1 MKKLLLVSLAPLL
14 AFGASP
20 IDVKFSTDENAK
32 NGQIVVSVSNH
43 SKQDIEFLK
52 WNTPF
57 EKTLNA
63 DIFDVNIGSDDKVY
77 IGRTIK
83 RAKPQ
88 ESDYMLLEAG
98 VTEKVTVSMP
108 TYYSMKKEGKYTV
121 DFDGTFKYRLLDTI
135 ELKTNEMAKKTVP
148 SISFTFVPNT
158 REKRALS
165 LKQTAKFNSC
175 SQDETKVLN
184 SAHDYAIK
192 ISKESMDALKNAPKQ
207 TTSERYVT
215 WFGKADASRQKT
227 VTEGFTKI
235 YDAFE
240 NKNITFDCGTC
251 KKDSIYDST
260 YAYVYPNSQY
270 QVYLCG
276 AFWSSKST
284 GTDSQGGTLVHEVSH
299 FTVVAG
305 TDDHAY
311 GQTDAKKLATDSPE
325 KAIKNAENYDY
336 FAENNPNLSMDTADG
351 SDNSEENNNTDTD
364 NPTDGENNNSGNTD
378 NYNSNQEDKDLN
390 LCFEMQNDEAME
402 ACYTAWENK
411 YYPYDDSAEENENDD
426 NWDDDDWNWNDET
439 NNTWNDDEL
448 NWDDIDWYSEG
459 ENYEK

>member
-14 AFGASP
+14 TFAASP
-20 IDVKFSTDENAK
+20 IDVKFSTDENVK

-43 SKQDIEFLK
+43 SKQDIEVLK

-63 DIFDVNIGSDDKVY
+63 DIFDVNIGANDKVY

-88 ESDYMLLEAG
+88 ERDYMLLEAG
-98 VTEKVTVSMP
+98 VTEKVTVSMS

-121 DFDGTFKYRLLDTI
+121 NFDGIFKYRLLDSI
-135 ELKTNEMAKKTVP
+135 ELKTNDMAKKVVP
-148 SISFTFVPNT
+148 SISFTFVPNA

-175 SQDETKVLN
+175 SQDETKILN
-184 SAHDYAIK
+184 AAHDYAIQ
-192 ISKESMDALKNAPKQ
+192 ISKESMDALKNAPKK
-207 TTSERYVT
+207 TSSERYVT
-215 WFGKADASRQKT
+215 WFGKADENRQKT
-227 VTEGFTKI
+227 VTDGFTKI

-251 KKDSIYDST
+251 KTDSIYDST

-276 AFWSSKST
+276 AFWSSSTT

-299 FTVVAG
+299 FSIVAG

-325 KAIKNAENYDY
+325 KAVKNAENYDY
-336 FAENNPNLSMDTADG
+336 FAENNPNLSMDTTDG
-351 SDNSEENNNTDTD
+351 TDNSEENNTDTD
-364 NPTDGENNNSGNTD
+364 STGEVDNNDLGSTD
-378 NYNSNQEDKDLN
+378 NYNSNQEDTDLN
-390 LCFEMQNDEAME
+390 LCFEMENDEAMDT
-402 ACYTAWENK
+402 CYIAWENK
-411 YYPYDDSAEENENDD
+411 YYPYDDSAEENGNND
-426 NWDDDDWNWNDET
+426 NLGDDEWNG
-439 NNTWNDDEL
+439 NDDEL
-448 NWDDIDWYSEG
+448 NWDDIDWYY
-459 ENYEK
+459 N